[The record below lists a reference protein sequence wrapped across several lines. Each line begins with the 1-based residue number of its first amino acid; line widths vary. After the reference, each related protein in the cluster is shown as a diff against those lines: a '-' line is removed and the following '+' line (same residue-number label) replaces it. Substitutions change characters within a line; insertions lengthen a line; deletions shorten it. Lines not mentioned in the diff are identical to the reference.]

1 MSRSP
6 HHSDLVDIS
15 VVLVHQTE
23 RAVLVDHGGD
33 SNVWLPRS
41 LIEIEKDAD
50 GKTWTVTL
58 PERLAQEKGLI

>member
-1 MSRSP
+1 MSDYR
-6 HHSDLVDIS
+6 SDLVDIS

-23 RAVLVDHGGD
+23 KAVLVDHGGD
-33 SNVWLPRS
+33 GNVWLPRS
-41 LIEIEKDAD
+41 AIEIEKGAN

>member
-1 MSRSP
+1 MSNYR
-6 HHSDLVDIS
+6 SDLVDIS

-23 RAVLVDHGGD
+23 KAVLVDHGGD
-33 SNVWLPRS
+33 GNVWLPRS
-41 LIEIEKDAD
+41 AIEIEKDSN

>member
-1 MSRSP
+1 MSYR
-6 HHSDLVDIS
+6 SDLVDIS

-33 SNVWLPRS
+33 ANVWLPRS
-41 LIEIEKDAD
+41 AIEIEKDAN